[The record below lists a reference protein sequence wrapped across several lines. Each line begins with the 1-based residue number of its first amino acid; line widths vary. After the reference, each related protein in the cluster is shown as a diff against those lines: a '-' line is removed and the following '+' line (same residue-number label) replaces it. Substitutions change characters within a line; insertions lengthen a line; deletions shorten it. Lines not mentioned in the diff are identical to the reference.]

1 MRFRMNSKQQ
11 LWLFEVAPASKESA
25 RNALSLSEDDCREL
39 GTLFAEL
46 LINFLNKKQEA
57 RHVDDKC

>member
-1 MRFRMNSKQQ
+1 MDPKQQ
-11 LWLFEVAPASKESA
+11 LWLFDVEPIRKESN
-25 RNALSLSEDDCREL
+25 RRGLSLSEDDCREL

-57 RHVDDKC
+57 PNADDNR